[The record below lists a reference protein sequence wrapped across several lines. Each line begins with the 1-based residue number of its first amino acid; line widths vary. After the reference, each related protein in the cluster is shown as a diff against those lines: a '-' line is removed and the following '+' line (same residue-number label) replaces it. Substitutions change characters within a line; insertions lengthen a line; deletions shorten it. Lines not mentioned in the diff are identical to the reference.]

1 MIKLKFMYWAFPT
14 MKDPITPIVPQPP
27 RCKCVNLSFYEDN
40 SFYIWHKS
48 RLLYL
53 LSLVSQLF
61 VQLLF
66 SQIPPNVSQLINVR
80 NKTIISSPIKHIKGC
95 WNLCVTFKRRLYR
108 SRRPRRTKSQLI
120 LVLWKLVS
128 SICHLIFFTRVYAFF
143 GHWTPVHVGPEF
155 VENWSGCFFLK
166 SIFCSVFLQS
176 APSSRIFWALFICC
190 QK

>member
-1 MIKLKFMYWAFPT
+1 

-27 RCKCVNLSFYEDN
+27 RCKCVNLSFYEDI

-80 NKTIISSPIKHIKGC
+80 NKTIISSPIKHIKGSETSV
-95 WNLCVTFKRRLYR
+95 LRLKDDYIAAEGR
-108 SRRPRRTKSQLI
+108 EEQNHS
-120 LVLWKLVS
+120 
-128 SICHLIFFTRVYAFF
+128 
-143 GHWTPVHVGPEF
+143 
-155 VENWSGCFFLK
+155 
-166 SIFCSVFLQS
+166 
-176 APSSRIFWALFICC
+176 
-190 QK
+190 